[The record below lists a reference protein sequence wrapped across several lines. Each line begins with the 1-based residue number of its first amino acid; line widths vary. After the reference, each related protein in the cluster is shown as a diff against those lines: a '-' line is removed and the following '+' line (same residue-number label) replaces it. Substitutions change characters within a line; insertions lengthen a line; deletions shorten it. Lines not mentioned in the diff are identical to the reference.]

1 MAALKILVGVMGVLI
16 VVGVAAIVYGIATRL
31 DLSRPHALEGVALEG
46 KIALPAGG
54 RIVDMTSAGDRLV
67 LRVALPDASERL
79 IVVDLARGRQLGT
92 LEVVKP

>member
-16 VVGVAAIVYGIATRL
+16 VLGVAAIVYGIATRL
-31 DLSRPHALEGVALEG
+31 DLSRPVALDG
-46 KIALPAGG
+46 KVELPAGG
-54 RIVDMTSAGDRLV
+54 RIVDMTSSGDRLV

-79 IVVDLARGRQLGT
+79 VVVDLARGRQLGT